1 MSEAETPSEERIV
14 EFDRL
19 NTLGKLTCLG
29 GFAARLAARTLHAA
43 ARRAA
48 TICTDSAKAFREGK
62 DPNIDEAR
70 IIGEEQGIDK
80 P

>member
-1 MSEAETPSEERIV
+1 MSEAEPPSEERIV

-29 GFAARLAARTLHAA
+29 GFAARLAAGTLHAA

-48 TICTDSAKAFREGK
+48 TLCADSAKAFREGK

-70 IIGEEQGIDK
+70 VIGEEQGVDK

>member
-1 MSEAETPSEERIV
+1 MSEAESPSEERIV

-29 GFAARLAARTLHAA
+29 GFAARLAAGTLHAA

-48 TICTDSAKAFREGK
+48 TLCTDSAKAFREGK

-70 IIGEEQGIDK
+70 IIGEEQGVDK